1 MNSVF
6 TCTAAATFLALAFA
20 CFAASLSTPVDVR
33 KDSVKLEELNP
44 RLTFWA
50 DRWSSQTISW
60 HKESVHPM
68 LLKYFDVAVDSTSH
82 VGGSNGKNL
91 KVLVPLCG
99 KTVDMKFLAEASV
112 TSHVYGVDGVSQA
125 LETFSKQNPSLE
137 ISSDFVAGYFGTYER
152 MEGDGIS
159 LLHGDFFALEP
170 REIGNEKI
178 DVVWDRASMVAI
190 RPELRE
196 DYVETMRRM
205 VRPGGVILL
214 VTLERREGTEDAKV
228 RGPPFS
234 ISEQT
239 VRSFYGGRS
248 WVESIVKLDE
258 VNDFIVNPGSK
269 QRWLSQGLTG
279 MYELCFIIK
288 IKEDSDERV

>member
-1 MNSVF
+1 MG
-6 TCTAAATFLALAFA
+6 AAATFLALAFA
-20 CFAASLSTPVDVR
+20 CFVASLSTPVDVR
-33 KDSVKLEELNP
+33 KDSVKLEEVNP

-50 DRWSSQTISW
+50 DRWSSQKIRW

-68 LLKYFDVAVDSTSH
+68 LLKYFDVAVDSIT
-82 VGGSNGKNL
+82 GSNGTNL

-99 KTVDMKFLAEASV
+99 KTVDMKFLVEASV

-125 LETFSKQNPSLE
+125 LETFSMENPSLE
-137 ISSDFVAGYFGTYER
+137 ISSEFAASDFGTYDR

-170 REIGNEKI
+170 GEIGNERI
-178 DVVWDRASMVAI
+178 DFVWDRASMVAV
-190 RPELRE
+190 RPEFRE
-196 DYVETMRRM
+196 EYVETMRRM

-228 RGPPFS
+228 QGPPFS
-234 ISEQT
+234 ISEET

-288 IKEDSDERV
+288 IKEDSHERV